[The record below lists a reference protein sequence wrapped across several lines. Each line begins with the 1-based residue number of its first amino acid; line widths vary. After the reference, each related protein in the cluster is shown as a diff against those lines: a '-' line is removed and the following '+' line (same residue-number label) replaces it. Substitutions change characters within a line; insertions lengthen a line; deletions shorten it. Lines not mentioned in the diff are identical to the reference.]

1 MDVQGQGLL
10 NTNSTDEN
18 DKLLQAFFYHLKKKK
33 SSVSRQIW
41 YHFTSDLYKRYIFG
55 QQ

>member
-18 DKLLQAFFYHLKKKK
+18 DKLLQAFFYHFKKKK
-33 SSVSRQIW
+33 KFSFQANMIPF
-41 YHFTSDLYKRYIFG
+41 HFRSI
-55 QQ
+55 